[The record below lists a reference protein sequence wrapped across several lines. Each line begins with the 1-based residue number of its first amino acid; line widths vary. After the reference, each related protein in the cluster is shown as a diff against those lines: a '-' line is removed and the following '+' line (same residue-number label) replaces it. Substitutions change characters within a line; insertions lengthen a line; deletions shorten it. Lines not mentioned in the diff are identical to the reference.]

1 MTKSKQTNHY
11 RKSITAAEGSRF
23 RRCRYCKHKTV
34 MELKGISGKA
44 IGYGHR
50 CSIIGL
56 ENSNRY
62 AIQDDNVCDGWMK
75 A

>member
-1 MTKSKQTNHY
+1 MTKSKQNNHY
-11 RKSITAAEGSRF
+11 RKSIAAAEGSRYK
-23 RRCRYCKHKTV
+23 RCKYCRHKTV

-44 IGYGHR
+44 IGHGHR